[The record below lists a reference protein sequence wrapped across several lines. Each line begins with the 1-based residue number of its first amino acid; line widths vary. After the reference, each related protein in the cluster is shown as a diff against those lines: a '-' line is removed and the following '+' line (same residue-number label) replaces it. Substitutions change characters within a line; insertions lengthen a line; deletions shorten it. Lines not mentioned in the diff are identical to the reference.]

1 MEEIKNPCSLACRAI
16 DYKGGV
22 VDHVFNG
29 KPLDNTIP
37 EGTFCDCGNVV
48 TGRNIVTSTEEALK
62 KIG

>member
-1 MEEIKNPCSLACRAI
+1 MNIVKNSCSLACRAI

-22 VDHVFNG
+22 VEHVFNG
-29 KPLDNTIP
+29 EPLDNTVP

-48 TGRNIVTSTEEALK
+48 VVTGRDVLIETELK